1 MDFGKIFSRIKAILA
16 SPQTE
21 WPVIAAEPATTA
33 GLFRN
38 YIAIVAALP
47 VIAHFIKGSLIGHG
61 ALGVHMHTPVGMG
74 LIGMVLH
81 YVLMLVVTYVM
92 ALIINALAPSFGG
105 QKDSVQALKVVAYS
119 WTAGWVAGIAV
130 IIPWLGWLVALAGAI
145 YGIYL
150 LYLGLPHTM
159 RCPVEKSAGYTAVA
173 VIIAIV
179 LSWIVGLLLAS
190 VIGVTMFSGTS
201 MHHVQLDDGQGGK
214 VSVDANSALGK
225 LAAAGQRAEQA
236 SKDLAAAQ
244 KSGDTAGQQA
254 AMARMMGADGNV
266 TSLPANVMEGFLPD
280 TLAGMKRSHL
290 SAERNG
296 GTGVQVTTGRADYSD
311 GNGHDITLEV
321 TDTGTMRGMM
331 ALASAVAP
339 DSEQQTDHGYQK
351 SYTSNGRLVHE
362 AWDNNARS
370 GEYSVVVAQRFA
382 VKASGNP
389 DSVDQLKQAVN
400 GIDLDKLDALKN
412 EGVSNR

>member
-1 MDFGKIFSRIKAILA
+1 MDFGKIFSRIKAILT

-33 GLFRN
+33 GLFRS

-47 VIAHFIKGSLIGHG
+47 VIAHFIKGSLIGYG

-74 LIGMVLH
+74 LVGLVLH
-81 YVLMLVVTYVM
+81 YLLMLVVTYLM
-92 ALIINALAPSFGG
+92 ALIVNALAPSFGG
-105 QKDSVQALKVVAYS
+105 QKDPVQALKVVAYS
-119 WTAGWVAGIAV
+119 WTASWVAGIAV
-130 IIPWLGWLVALAGAI
+130 IIPWLGWLVALAGVI

-159 RCPVEKSAGYTAVA
+159 RCPVEKSAGYTAVT
-173 VIIAIV
+173 VLIAIV
-179 LSWIVGLLLAS
+179 LSWIVALILGS
-190 VIGVTMFSGTS
+190 VIGVAALSGAS
-201 MHHVQLDDGQGGK
+201 MHHVQLDDGQGNK
-214 VSVDANSALGK
+214 VSIDANSALGR
-225 LAAAGQRAEQA
+225 LAAVGQRAEQA
-236 SKDLAAAQ
+236 SKDLEAAQ

-254 AMARMMGADGNV
+254 AMARMAGADGNV
-266 TSLPANVMEGFLPD
+266 TSLPANVMEKFLPD
-280 TLAGMKRSHL
+280 TLAGMKRSNL

-296 GTGVQVTTGRADYSD
+296 GMGVQVTTGRANYSD
-311 GNGHDITLEV
+311 GQGHDIELEV
-321 TDTGTMRGMM
+321 TDTGNMRSMM
-331 ALASAVAP
+331 AVASAVAP

-351 SYTSNGRLVHE
+351 TYTSNGRLVHE
-362 AWDNNARS
+362 AWDNNAKS

-389 DSVDQLKQAVN
+389 DSIDQLKQAVN

-412 EGVSNR
+412 EGVSSH